1 MAGTSSRAKID
12 PAAGHDI
19 AQQFRVMH
27 VSLPVRIHPRVKR
40 VLRLIPERLET
51 SSDVSLKGLA
61 AIAGLSPSRL
71 MHVFTESVG
80 VALRPYI
87 LGLRLQRACAEL
99 MTGATI
105 TSAAYSAGFADAA
118 HLTRTFRRRL
128 GMNPTD
134 LLLRST
140 PARLPSKK
148 TPRVSGHIV
157 IRSKPLSA

>member
-1 MAGTSSRAKID
+1 
-12 PAAGHDI
+12 
-19 AQQFRVMH
+19 
-27 VSLPVRIHPRVKR
+27 

-61 AIAGLSPSRL
+61 AVAGLSPSRL

-87 LGLRLQRACAEL
+87 LGLRLQQACAEL
-99 MTGATI
+99 VAGATV

-134 LLLRST
+134 LLQRSKL
-140 PARLPSKK
+140 ARLPSKK
-148 TPRVSGHIV
+148 PPRVSGHKV
-157 IRSKPLSA
+157 VTKLESGHRHAGD